1 MAYITDILNPQNP
14 VFRAWAFYGALLVL
28 KMLAM
33 PLLTARKRFEKKV
46 SAINTRFS
54 GFLLITNYVLFD
66 SRFSPI
72 QRIWDSPLR
81 NRKRK
86 KIELNLMTPM

>member
-46 SAINTRFS
+46 SAQNTNFL
-54 GFLLITNYVLFD
+54 GFLLITIIMYYLI
-66 SRFSPI
+66 RFSPI

-81 NRKRK
+81 NRRRK